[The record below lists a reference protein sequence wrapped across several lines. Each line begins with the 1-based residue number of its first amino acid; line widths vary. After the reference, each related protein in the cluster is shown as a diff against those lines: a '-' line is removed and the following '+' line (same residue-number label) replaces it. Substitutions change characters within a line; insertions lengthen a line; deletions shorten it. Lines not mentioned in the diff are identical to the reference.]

1 MLRGL
6 LFLHRIHPTN
16 FDFFSMKME
25 TNCDTMEVG
34 EALGGQPRTLLREG
48 LARNIGGSLMEGLI
62 LHLRSLGFT
71 EMEAKIVVSLSEQ
84 GAMTGY
90 EVAKKLGVSRSNV
103 YAALQ
108 RLVDQGLILHQDGEP
123 SYYAA
128 LQPEELTRILASRL
142 ESSLHYVKHHMPATA
157 VDETSFY
164 SIEGERAV
172 NETIKRALLEAKRE
186 IIVDVWP
193 EEAAELREQLEQAEA
208 RGVKVLWSIADADTE
223 ARRLI
228 RIQADT
234 ASESGIHNESRHFAF
249 VIDRKETL
257 IGARGE
263 GVATKALLTEH
274 DAVTNLV
281 LGRFVQ
287 DIVLYELEQ
296 VMGPDLKRT
305 FGERLD
311 HIIDNYFD

>member
-1 MLRGL
+1 
-6 LFLHRIHPTN
+6 
-16 FDFFSMKME
+16 
-25 TNCDTMEVG
+25 
-34 EALGGQPRTLLREG
+34 
-48 LARNIGGSLMEGLI
+48 MEGLI

-142 ESSLHYVKHHMPATA
+142 ESSLRYVKHHMPATE

-164 SIEGERAV
+164 SVEGERAV
-172 NETIKRALLEAKRE
+172 NETIKRALHEAKRE

-193 EEAAELREQLEQAEA
+193 EEAAVLREELELAEA
-208 RGVKVLWSIADADTE
+208 RGVKVLWSIVDADAE
-223 ARRLI
+223 GRKLI
-228 RIQADT
+228 RMQAGTD
-234 ASESGIHNESRHFAF
+234 ESGIQSESRHFAF

-263 GVATKALLTEH
+263 GLATKALLTEH

-296 VMGPDLKRT
+296 EMGLDLRRT
-305 FGERLD
+305 FGERFE
-311 HIIDNYFD
+311 HVIHKYFD